1 MENEGVCV
9 PIYMWTFFFNSREHT
24 EEESGVSEPLVLGR
38 FWEGGGTY
46 FRVKVLRMEILYS
59 PHWAP
64 EPFQNRYQVS
74 LLPFYRVSSIHGA
87 IYARPVKNEEN
98 IT

>member
-1 MENEGVCV
+1 MD
-9 PIYMWTFFFNSREHT
+9 FFFNSREHT

-46 FRVKVLRMEILYS
+46 LRVKVLLMEILYS

-64 EPFQNRYQVS
+64 EPFQNRYQVL

-87 IYARPVKNEEN
+87 IYAHPVKNEEN